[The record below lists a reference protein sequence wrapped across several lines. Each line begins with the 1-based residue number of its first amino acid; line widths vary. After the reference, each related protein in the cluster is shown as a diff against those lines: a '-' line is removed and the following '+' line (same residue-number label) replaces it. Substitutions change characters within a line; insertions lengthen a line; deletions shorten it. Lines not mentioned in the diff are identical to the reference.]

1 MNGLLELIKS
11 IQQKPTIYPSTSPAK
26 QKKSKK
32 QQTTRSQRTPKEQK
46 LQNTSQRTT
55 RPQESQ
61 QTTGTQK
68 TPREEKLQNTPQR
81 ITRSQT
87 SKKQAIDTFR
97 KRVATRKI
105 QKFMKKYESKRRAL
119 FLNSICSDA
128 GVCIAFGK
136 ENDKIKKHFNG
147 FVDFNYLTA
156 VKKIGG
162 ESDNGFVKEFTY
174 EHEGYKSNAILK
186 SSMNP
191 ESDNLFFEYL
201 VGQYINKL
209 NNRYPCFLETYGLFK
224 YKDETSWMLSAT
236 NDPRYRWN
244 PQASLIL
251 HDENI
256 TNKSFE
262 TSCSSSQYLSILI
275 QHIKDAKTIQS
286 MLRDYSFTKRD
297 LLYVLYQV
305 YMPLANEKNTF
316 THYDLHLENV
326 LLYEPVEGHYIEYH
340 YHVGGEEI
348 TFKSSYIAKI
358 IDYGRCFFED
368 KNNSNKDTNTSKHIY
383 EKICTINNCYPRD
396 EDGKLIKDKYS
407 CGKDVG
413 YGNIAPEN
421 PPGSFFYIS
430 GTKRNSSHD
439 LRLLYLLKRRTGIN
453 DMYLKELLQKI
464 QYGINVDQENK
475 IYGTIEN
482 EKSGLPNKI
491 NNVVDARNALGQLIM
506 SEPLHHTNQESYLS
520 KEKVGDLHIY
530 DYGRPVKFVEHI

>member
-1 MNGLLELIKS
+1 MNDLLGLIKS
-11 IQQKPTIYPSTSPAK
+11 IQQRPTIYQASSPLAVFSPPK
-26 QKKSKK
+26 QNKSKK
-32 QQTTRSQRTPKEQK
+32 QRISRSSESQKTTRTQQTPRQTSQNTPQV
-46 LQNTSQRTT
+46 TSQRT
-55 RPQESQ
+55 
-61 QTTGTQK
+61 
-68 TPREEKLQNTPQR
+68 
-81 ITRSQT
+81 TRSQT

-97 KRVATRKI
+97 KRVATKKI

-147 FVDFNYLTA
+147 FVDFEYLTA
-156 VKKIGG
+156 VKKIGKP
-162 ESDNGFVKEFTY
+162 SNNGFVKEFTY
-174 EHEGYKSNAILK
+174 EHEGYKSNAIFK

-191 ESDNLFFEYL
+191 DADNLFFEYL

-209 NNRYPCFLETYGLFK
+209 NNMYPCFLETYGLFQ
-224 YKDETSWMLSAT
+224 YKNETSWMLSAT
-236 NDPRYRWN
+236 TDPRYANRWN
-244 PQASLIL
+244 PQSTLIL
-251 HDENI
+251 QSENI

-262 TSCSSSQYLSILI
+262 NSCSSSQYLSILI
-275 QHIKDAKTIQS
+275 QHIKNAKTIQS
-286 MLRDYSFTKRD
+286 MLGNYSFTKRD

-305 YMPLANEKNTF
+305 YMPLANEKNAF

-358 IDYGRCFFED
+358 IDYGRSFFDD
-368 KNNSNKDTNTSKHIY
+368 KNNSNKDTNSSKHIY

-396 EDGKLIKDKYS
+396 ENGKIIKDKYS
-407 CGKDVG
+407 CGQDVG
-413 YGNIAPEN
+413 YGSIGPED

-491 NNVVDARNALGQLIM
+491 NNVVDARDALGQLIM
-506 SEPLHHTNQESYLS
+506 SEPLQHTNQESYLS
-520 KEKVGDLHIY
+520 KEKLGELHIY
-530 DYGRPVKFVEHI
+530 DDGRPVEFVEHI

>member
-11 IQQKPTIYPSTSPAK
+11 IQRRPTVYPASSPLAVFSPSK
-26 QKKSKK
+26 QNKSKK
-32 QQTTRSQRTPKEQK
+32 QRISRSSESQRISRSQESQKNTRT
-46 LQNTSQRTT
+46 QNTS
-55 RPQESQ
+55 
-61 QTTGTQK
+61 
-68 TPREEKLQNTPQR
+68 QR

-97 KRVATRKI
+97 KHVATRKI
-105 QKFMKKYESKRRAL
+105 QTFMKKYESKRRAL

-128 GVCIAFGK
+128 GVCIAFGR

-147 FVDFNYLTA
+147 FVDFEYLTA
-156 VKKIGG
+156 VKKIGKP
-162 ESDNGFVKEFTY
+162 SNNGFVKEFTY

-186 SSMNP
+186 SSMNADA
-191 ESDNLFFEYL
+191 DNLFFEYL

-209 NNRYPCFLETYGLFK
+209 NNIYPCFLETYGLFR

-236 NDPRYRWN
+236 TETRYANRWN

-251 HDENI
+251 QDENI

-262 TSCSSSQYLSILI
+262 TSCSSSKYLSILI
-275 QHIKDAKTIQS
+275 QHIKDAKTIES

-326 LLYEPVEGHYIEYH
+326 LLYEPVKGHYIEYH

-368 KNNSNKDTNTSKHIY
+368 KNNSNKHTNASKRIY
-383 EKICTINNCYPRD
+383 EKICDINSCYPRD
-396 EDGKLIKDKYS
+396 DDGKIIKDKYS
-407 CGKDVG
+407 CGQNVG
-413 YGNIAPEN
+413 YANIAPEN

-464 QYGINVDQENK
+464 QYGVNVDNENK

-482 EKSGLPNKI
+482 EKSGLPHKI

-506 SEPLHHTNQESYLS
+506 SEPLQHTNQESYLS
-520 KEKVGDLHIY
+520 KEKLGDLHIY
-530 DYGRPVKFVEHI
+530 DDGRPVEFVEYI

>member
-1 MNGLLELIKS
+1 MNGLLDLIKS
-11 IQQKPTIYPSTSPAK
+11 IQRRPTIYPSSTPLSVFSPPK
-26 QKKSKK
+26 QNKSKK
-32 QQTTRSQRTPKEQK
+32 QRTTRIPESQKTTRT
-46 LQNTSQRTT
+46 QNTPRQTSQQTPRQTSQRTT
-55 RPQESQ
+55 R
-61 QTTGTQK
+61 
-68 TPREEKLQNTPQR
+68 
-81 ITRSQT
+81 SQT
-87 SKKQAIDTFR
+87 SKTQAIDTFR

-128 GVCIAFGK
+128 GVCIAFGR

-147 FVDFNYLTA
+147 FVDFEYLTA

-162 ESDNGFVKEFTY
+162 ESENGFVKEFTY

-191 ESDNLFFEYL
+191 ESDILFFEYL

-209 NNRYPCFLETYGLFK
+209 NNRYPCFLETYGLFQ
-224 YKDETSWMLSAT
+224 YKDETAWMLSAT
-236 NDPRYRWN
+236 IDPRYRWN
-244 PQASLIL
+244 PQESLIL

-275 QHIKDAKTIQS
+275 QNIKDAKTIQS
-286 MLRDYSFTKRD
+286 MLREYSFTKRD

-326 LLYEPVEGHYIEYH
+326 LLYEPVKGHYIEYH

-348 TFKSSYIAKI
+348 TFKSSYVAKI

-396 EDGKLIKDKYS
+396 ENGKIIKDKHS

-413 YGNIAPEN
+413 YANIAPEN

-506 SEPLHHTNQESYLS
+506 SEPLQHTNEESYLS
-520 KEKVGDLHIY
+520 KEKLGDLHIY
-530 DYGRPVKFVEHI
+530 DDGRPVEFVEYI